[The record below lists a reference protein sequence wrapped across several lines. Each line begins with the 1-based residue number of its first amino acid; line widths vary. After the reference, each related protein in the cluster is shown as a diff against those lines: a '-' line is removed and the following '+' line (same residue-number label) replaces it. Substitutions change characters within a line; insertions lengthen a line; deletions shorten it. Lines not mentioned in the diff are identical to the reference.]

1 MSLPHT
7 KERILDAAEELMWTK
22 GFHPVGLNEILTAV
36 GVPKGSFYHYFK
48 SKEHFGVEMLKHYI
62 QAATADKRHAVDA
75 CDGDPDPINRLL
87 DMLAESIVIFE
98 EKGGRCPC
106 LVLKLASEVSDSSEP
121 MREVLAKGMQTWL
134 GVLTAPFDEA
144 LMKGIIPKEYR
155 YRHGS
160 RNRPRSL
167 GRCYSARDDY
177 EIQGTD
183 GNCPRFP
190 PHTFRRP
197 PAFAFCGKI
206 SPPNSLSK
214 NLFPP

>member
-1 MSLPHT
+1 
-7 KERILDAAEELMWTK
+7 MWTK
-22 GFHPVGLNEILTAV
+22 GFHPVGLNEILAAV

-144 LMKGIIPKEYR
+144 LMKGIIPENTDPGTEAEIVRDLWAGAIQRATIMKSKEPMETALAFLR
-155 YRHGS
+155 THFAALRLLPSVGK
-160 RNRPRSL
+160 L
-167 GRCYSARDDY
+167 QSA
-177 EIQGTD
+177 
-183 GNCPRFP
+183 
-190 PHTFRRP
+190 
-197 PAFAFCGKI
+197 
-206 SPPNSLSK
+206 
-214 NLFPP
+214 